1 MDIASAPPNAGMI
14 LLTDKLLLTLILNSC
29 LAPFTI
35 KLLYG
40 ATGYKQEVTAGLDTG
55 SVTIGCAAVANGK
68 VCYQAEVTLRNDITK
83 KMKSRASFRIARR
96 GRKTRYR
103 QARFSN
109 RSASCKKGRLPPSI
123 KSKIDSHLREIKF
136 VDSILPVSRWIFE
149 LASFD
154 IHKITNPDVSGKEY
168 QEGVQK
174 DFYNIKSY
182 VLHRDGYKCQSKQKV
197 VHSKKLHVHHIQYRS
212 NGGSDTPTNL
222 ITLCET
228 CHNNL
233 HDDKFS
239 LKGVKSK
246 TKHATEI
253 GVIKSQLSKYHKHE
267 VTYGYETKFKR
278 ERLNLDK
285 THANDAIAICISD
298 NEVVKPMD
306 IILIKKHIC
315 KGDYKQTKGCHSEIK
330 IPTGKIFGFRK
341 GDKVMTTRGIG
352 FITGKRSSGYFA
364 IADIYGVIIHAS
376 EKASKCLRLNS
387 RTTTQIQSYNY
398 GNK

>member
-1 MDIASAPPNAGMI
+1 MVYVLSRCGKPLMPCSERKAR
-14 LLTDKLLLTLILNSC
+14 LLLSSNNAKVIHKT
-29 LAPFTI
+29 PFTI

-55 SVTIGCAAVANGK
+55 SVTIGCAATANNM
-68 VCYQAEVTLRNDITK
+68 VVYQSEVTLRNDITK

-136 VDSILPVSRWIFE
+136 VESILPVSRWIFE

-182 VLHRDGYKCQSKQKV
+182 VLHRDGYKCQSKQKI

-253 GVIKSQLSKYHKHE
+253 GVIKSQSFLSLFR
-267 VTYGYETKFKR
+267 ETLEIQLFVLRKKSY
-278 ERLNLDK
+278 
-285 THANDAIAICISD
+285 ANFMLRCL
-298 NEVVKPMD
+298 
-306 IILIKKHIC
+306 ILIYI
-315 KGDYKQTKGCHSEIK
+315 E
-330 IPTGKIFGFRK
+330 
-341 GDKVMTTRGIG
+341 M
-352 FITGKRSSGYFA
+352 
-364 IADIYGVIIHAS
+364 
-376 EKASKCLRLNS
+376 L
-387 RTTTQIQSYNY
+387 
-398 GNK
+398 